1 MSRIFLS
8 HSSKNNF
15 EAIAIR
21 DWLAAQGWDDL
32 FLDLDPERGIAA
44 GERWERALN
53 EAAMRCEA
61 VLFVVSRDWLASG
74 WCLNEFR
81 LAGKLNK
88 RMFGLLID
96 ELAVADLPP
105 EIARDWQL
113 VDLASGRDHVAFRAV
128 TPDGG
133 AERHV
138 TFSQSGLAR
147 LKAGLNRAG
156 LDPKYFA
163 WPPESDP
170 DRAPYRGLKA
180 LEAEDAGIFFGREA
194 PTVAALDQLRGLREA
209 AAPRFLAILAAS
221 GAGKSSFLK
230 AGILPRLARDDRR
243 FLTLPVVRPERAAL
257 IGESGLLRALS
268 SAFADARLGVTR
280 AQVQAAIGAGAA
292 ALLPLLAR
300 LAESRRAAALADEP
314 QPAAPTLVLAV
325 DQGEELF
332 LAEGAAEA
340 RPFLALLKDLVNT
353 PAPALIVIVAIRSDA
368 YERLQSARELEGV
381 RQETFSLSPLPRG
394 SYQSVIEGPA
404 KRLSQSRRPLTIEP
418 ALTQTLLAEIE
429 TGGAKDALPLLA
441 FTLERLYVDHGG
453 DGDMTLAEYRQTG
466 GVKGSIEAAVERAL
480 AAADSDPGVPRDR
493 AARLALLRRALIPWL
508 AGIDPETGAP
518 RRRIA
523 RMAEIPEEARPLVE
537 HLVAARL
544 LATDVGEN
552 GEATIEP
559 AHEALLRQ
567 WGLLQGWL
575 EQDFGLLAAL
585 EGLRRATRDWAANA
599 KDVSWLNH
607 AGGRLE
613 DAERLEARADLAPLI
628 GAPEREYLAACRAK
642 ETAARSRMRR
652 VQALIYALLLGVIAG
667 LVGWI
672 NQAFIKEQAN
682 WWVTMRPYMLSQ
694 VRPYVLGAEAV
705 RALKPG
711 ASFREC
717 AKDCPEMIV
726 LPAGHFT
733 MGSLATETVADDHK
747 GPVHDVTESPQHEVT
762 IPKPFAVAK
771 FDVTFADWDA
781 CVSVGGCP
789 AVSDGGMGRGARPV
803 INVTWDDARTYAAW
817 LSRMTGKPY
826 RLLSEAEWEYAAR
839 AGAETPYIWG
849 AEIPAGDADCDGCG
863 SQWDDK
869 ETSPVGS
876 FPPNAFGLYDMAGDV
891 WQWVEDCYHRTY
903 EGAPVDGSAWI
914 ETACSRRVVRG
925 GSWTYRP
932 QYLRSASRDL
942 NAPTDRHNG
951 LGFRVARTLAP

>member
-8 HSSKNNF
+8 HSSKDNF

-21 DWLAAQGWDDL
+21 DWLAAQGWDDV
-32 FLDLDPERGIAA
+32 FLDLDPEGGIAA

-61 VLFVVSRDWLASG
+61 VLFVVSRAWLASG
-74 WCLNEFR
+74 WCLKEFH

-96 ELAVADLPP
+96 GLAIADLPP

-113 VDLASGRDHVAFRAV
+113 VDLASGRDHATFRAV

-133 AERHV
+133 EERHV

-194 PTVAALDQLRGLREA
+194 PTVAALDRLRGLREA
-209 AAPRFLAILAAS
+209 APPRFLAILGRLGGGQIVVPAGRDSAAA
-221 GAGKSSFLK
+221 GARRPAFPDAARGA
-230 AGILPRLARDDRR
+230 AGARGARRRVRILARARFGLRQRPARRHARANPRGDRR
-243 FLTLPVVRPERAAL
+243 RRGGAL
-257 IGESGLLRALS
+257 A
-268 SAFADARLGVTR
+268 V
-280 AQVQAAIGAGAA
+280 AGAA
-292 ALLPLLAR
+292 RAKAGAR
-300 LAESRRAAALADEP
+300 RRTPGEP
-314 QPAAPTLVLAV
+314 QPEAPTLVLAI

-340 RPFLALLKDLVNT
+340 HAFLALLKDLVNAPT
-353 PAPALIVIVAIRSDA
+353 PALIVMVAIRSDA
-368 YERLQSARELEGV
+368 YERLQSAPELEGV
-381 RQETFSLSPLPRG
+381 RQETFSLSPLPHG
-394 SYQSVIEGPA
+394 SYESVIEGPA
-404 KRLSQSRRPLTIEP
+404 RRLSQSRRPLTIEP
-418 ALTQTLLAEIE
+418 ALTQALLADIE

-453 DGDMTLAEYRQTG
+453 DGDLTLAEYRQTG
-466 GVKGSIEAAVERAL
+466 GVKGSIEAAVERAM
-480 AAADSDPGVPRDR
+480 AAADSDPKVPRDR
-493 AARLALLRRALIPWL
+493 TARLALLRRALIPWL

-544 LATDVGEN
+544 LATDVAEDG
-552 GEATIEP
+552 AVTIEP

-585 EGLRRATRDWAANA
+585 EGVRRAARDWAAND
-599 KDVSWLNH
+599 KDAAWLNH
-607 AGGRLE
+607 AGSRLE
-613 DAERLEARADLAPLI
+613 EAERLKARADLAPLI
-628 GAPEREYLAACRAK
+628 GAPEREYLAACRNK
-642 ETAARSRMRR
+642 EAAARRRMRR
-652 VQALIYALLLGVIAG
+652 VQALIYALLVGVIAG

-672 NQAFIKEQAN
+672 NQAAIWEQVN
-682 WWVTMRPYMLSQ
+682 WYVTMRPYMLAD
-694 VRPYVLGAEAV
+694 VRPYVLTAQALQ
-705 RALKPG
+705 ALKPG

-726 LPAGHFT
+726 VPAGAFT
-733 MGSLATETVADDHK
+733 MGSPETEPGRKDNE
-747 GPVHDVTESPQHEVT
+747 GPPQRGHDRQ
-762 IPKPFAVAK
+762 AVRR
-771 FDVTFADWDA
+771 VEIRRH
-781 CVSVGGCP
+781 VRR
-789 AVSDGGMGRGARPV
+789 MGRLRRRSGAVRH
-803 INVTWDDARTYAAW
+803 TA
-817 LSRMTGKPY
+817 
-826 RLLSEAEWEYAAR
+826 
-839 AGAETPYIWG
+839 TPAWG
-849 AEIPAGDADCDGCG
+849 AAG
-863 SQWDDK
+863 
-869 ETSPVGS
+869 SP
-876 FPPNAFGLYDMAGDV
+876 
-891 WQWVEDCYHRTY
+891 
-903 EGAPVDGSAWI
+903 
-914 ETACSRRVVRG
+914 
-925 GSWTYRP
+925 
-932 QYLRSASRDL
+932 
-942 NAPTDRHNG
+942 
-951 LGFRVARTLAP
+951 